1 MTLLAEMAGLQQRA
15 RHHKTEVRRHRA
27 GLRLTMD
34 RIAEI
39 TRRLEAM
46 GIYNG
51 AAEKGDPRHGHQRD
65 ENPAT

>member
-1 MTLLAEMAGLQQRA
+1 VTLVQEKAGLEQRA
-15 RHHKTEVRRHRA
+15 RYHKTEVRRHRA

-46 GIYNG
+46 GITNG
-51 AAEKGDPRHGHQRD
+51 AAEKGDSRHGQRK
-65 ENPAT
+65 ETAS